1 MLESLVNNNLLV
13 YDLVTSKNGY
23 SLMDMRQDNQQERLV
38 SMKLLSDDYLI
49 GFTEGEGMFYI
60 GIVRSLETKTG
71 WQVIYFLKVS
81 QNPIGIEVLNQF
93 KDRLG
98 CGYIK
103 QNSQTD
109 KTDKSLAYVVR
120 DFLSLKKKVI
130 PFFEGKLVIKKE
142 AFEKFLWWMQAIAVI
157 QLYPTSMES
166 DGAKNKI
173 LRCFQIV
180 QELLSAEENSGYQ
193 VDKLLTAA
201 RGS

>member
-1 MLESLVNNNLLV
+1 M
-13 YDLVTSKNGY
+13 T
-23 SLMDMRQDNQQERLV
+23 
-38 SMKLLSDDYLI
+38 LSDDYLV

-60 GIVRSLETKTG
+60 GIVPSKETKTG

-120 DFLSLKKKVI
+120 DFPSLRDKVI
-130 PFFEGKLVIKKE
+130 PFFEGKLVIKRE
-142 AFEKFLWWMQAIAVI
+142 AFEKFKHVLSIVEQKQHLTLSGITKILEAAYSMNTQKRKVEKQVILESYMKLESSQAI
-157 QLYPTSMES
+157 
-166 DGAKNKI
+166 
-173 LRCFQIV
+173 R
-180 QELLSAEENSGYQ
+180 
-193 VDKLLTAA
+193 
-201 RGS
+201 

>member
-81 QNPIGIEVLNQF
+81 QNI
-93 KDRLG
+93 
-98 CGYIK
+98 
-103 QNSQTD
+103 
-109 KTDKSLAYVVR
+109 
-120 DFLSLKKKVI
+120 
-130 PFFEGKLVIKKE
+130 
-142 AFEKFLWWMQAIAVI
+142 
-157 QLYPTSMES
+157 
-166 DGAKNKI
+166 
-173 LRCFQIV
+173 
-180 QELLSAEENSGYQ
+180 
-193 VDKLLTAA
+193 
-201 RGS
+201 